1 MKLLEINHVE
11 KSFDDLNVLK
21 DISLSVE
28 DGEIVSIIG
37 PSGSGK
43 STLLRCATM
52 LETMDSGEIVY
63 LGKKAVWSDENG
75 KLNYA
80 DKKDLKEI
88 QSQYGLV
95 FQNFNLFPHF
105 SVLKNIT
112 DAPIHVQKRDKE
124 EVYKEARELLKK
136 MGLEDKENAYPCQ
149 LSGGQCQRVAIARA
163 LALKP
168 KILFFDEPTS
178 ALDPELTGEVLKVI
192 KSLADLHIAMVIVTH
207 EVFQN
212 FNLFPHFSVLK
223 NITDAPIHVQK
234 RDKEEVY
241 KEARELLK
249 KMGLED
255 KENAYPCQ
263 LSGGQCQRVAIARA
277 LALKPKILFFDEPTS
292 ALDPELTGEVLKVI
306 KSLADLHIAMVIVTH
321 EMAFARDIS
330 HRVIFMAGGVI
341 VEEGA
346 PEKVFASD
354 NERTRSFL
362 GRYGNLL

>member
-11 KSFDDLNVLK
+11 KSFDGTQVLK

-28 DGEIVSIIG
+28 EGEIVSIIG

-52 LETMDSGEIVY
+52 LETMDSGEVVY
-63 LGKKAVWSDENG
+63 LGKKAAWTGADG
-75 KLNYA
+75 KAVYA
-80 DKKDLKEI
+80 GKKELKEI

-105 SVLKNIT
+105 SVIKNIT
-112 DAPIHVQKRDKE
+112 GAPIHVQKRDKAV
-124 EVYKEARELLKK
+124 VYQEARELLKK

-163 LALKP
+163 LALNP

-192 KSLADLHIAMVIVTH
+192 RSLADL
-207 EVFQN
+207 
-212 FNLFPHFSVLK
+212 
-223 NITDAPIHVQK
+223 D
-234 RDKEEVY
+234 
-241 KEARELLK
+241 
-249 KMGLED
+249 
-255 KENAYPCQ
+255 
-263 LSGGQCQRVAIARA
+263 
-277 LALKPKILFFDEPTS
+277 
-292 ALDPELTGEVLKVI
+292 
-306 KSLADLHIAMVIVTH
+306 IAMVIVTH

-330 HRVIFMAGGVI
+330 HRVVFMADGVI
-341 VEEGA
+341 VEEGT

-354 NERTRSFL
+354 NERTQSFL
-362 GRYGNLL
+362 GRYGALLQGG